1 MTDQV
6 AGTSGTSAAGAGGR
20 GRSSRSKKAAQ
31 PHSDKALAVLVERA
45 LGAPPD
51 ERAAA
56 VAAARQAVVHRL
68 GALQAAGQPTSGGQ
82 GSKLG
87 RQELEALLVGLSV
100 VDPQAMPARTLEGSV
115 GATTGALGGAVGQI
129 VGGGVPG
136 PVGAVTTG
144 ALGGGVGNV
153 VTETTAEG
161 TETVL
166 TPPAPVIGLF
176 AQRPGTL
183 SLSLAWTLQDST
195 VPCTGLTVALFEDAS
210 PSASQP
216 VSTQTLGPE
225 ARATFIPSPSEPAS
239 PALSPGETYVATVTA
254 QYSTLGGTVRVDRQ
268 SDPSLPVTLTD
279 PDATKPL
286 PRLVPDPLVLL
297 SPTPEARQAAAQAL
311 TMADRWRSQ
320 KLLSQ
325 AIAVV
330 EQANALEGH
339 ITQLQA
345 LQAMKALAG
354 EQVLQPVLQS
364 AIKGLMELDDTVADI
379 RVPDLPG
386 AVQKVVEAGGEH
398 AILARFLVWLAQT
411 DVIGFWIDL
420 FGALIEDVATFDSD
434 LTDTKKVIDR
444 VLGGDLLS
452 GLQAQLD
459 QLRTE
464 LLANHDRLAAEVEG
478 NLAEA
483 VQVITAG
490 LSRALSALD
499 IPLQAPGAP
508 GIPDPFQD
516 ALAKLAETV
525 RQKLDEVRQALVDGL
540 QALTNLDPGLFR
552 VIVIVY
558 LVLPIVAALAIGLA
572 GGPLAAAALAAIV
585 LVAVQQLIHLVLR
598 LLTGP
603 LNAQLDEL
611 RGAVD
616 HAVANVRRLINDVGG
631 QITATVEGASET
643 LNYQLELVA
652 RGLQALRDVLPREYL
667 DEAAQLLGAARD
679 SLLRRAT
686 AVALAGEVALGQ
698 ETGAVFDVLDLDYTG
713 APGALPRAPHLPG
726 GTSPGRF
733 AGERLLVDLS
743 RLVEQQLRQNLGKE
757 TLLTQRFSL
766 FDLLRTAHQD
776 GASPADALQRLLLGQ
791 DVIIELSEQ
800 ALLDATHPGA
810 HRALIHR
817 VRLVGL
823 VTGVVDPATVLP
835 VQLTHLGSSRTRVKR
850 EASGALGNL
859 SQRLAVLLGAD
870 RVRAAYATATN
881 MGVGLGSP
889 NVLSAAEQKRLWSGF
904 LSWAVRY
911 QVRTAAEELRG
922 PATEDLEAMLT
933 AVAVRLADFGFPLTS
948 SLVAPTNGHV
958 PVGTDGKPFWLDDHN
973 DAQSPVAI
981 TSVAKS
987 VTKEVQLPEVNPR
1000 YGKRGELPTDE
1011 GLASFAEALSR
1022 DLQISLG
1029 AGKWGEA
1036 RLEEDPN
1043 PDLRA
1048 LGFAVLVRD
1057 RPPETLN
1064 LTLAPTDGPTVP
1076 GLGVVGEVATV
1087 LRARGVDV
1095 DEGLGADQYRL
1106 MENRGLGGHLLLRL
1120 PQADGTGIYS
1130 LLQQAGQP
1138 LARLSNLILELEL
1151 RVCHDDRLATALRAS
1166 SARTTSLDALVASL
1180 TGRKGGFLDSLPIA
1194 RRGSGRQA
1202 TLKYSLRS
1210 HRDRVL
1216 SAWKSAVAF
1225 GTFDPGVLEQKGIP
1239 PTDVVNQLTF
1249 LGKDDPLD
1257 LPGSSD
1263 GTQFDLVFALSDDSV
1278 ALARRLSVTP
1288 PMLLGAAAS
1297 AAGSGLNDV
1306 DLADPAATLTGLAYV
1321 VVPTRHLE
1329 EGEARI
1335 SPGNAVAGWFPS
1347 TPKLKG
1353 LNILEANRVFPPVPL
1368 SELFRAGGADS
1379 EPVLR
1384 FDFEELLAQEAVYDV
1399 LVACFVNLPALQV
1412 KPAAR
1417 VVR

>member
-6 AGTSGTSAAGAGGR
+6 AGASGTSGPGTAR
-20 GRSSRSKKAAQ
+20 RRSSNRSKKRAQ
-31 PHSDKALAVLVERA
+31 PQSDRALAVLVERA
-45 LGAPPD
+45 LAAPPD

-56 VAAARQAVVHRL
+56 VAAARQAVLHRL
-68 GALQAAGQPTSGGQ
+68 GALQAAGQATSGGQ

-87 RQELEALLVGLSV
+87 RQELEALLVGLAV
-100 VDPQAMPARTLEGSV
+100 VDPQASRSLGSV
-115 GATTGALGGAVGQI
+115 GPATGALGGAVGEV
-129 VGGGVPG
+129 VGGATG
-136 PVGAVTTG
+136 PLGAVTPGT
-144 ALGGGVGNV
+144 LSSSVGNV
-153 VTETTAEG
+153 ASGPTAVG
-161 TETVL
+161 TGTVL

-195 VPCTGLTVALFEDAS
+195 VRCTGFNVALFEGAS
-210 PSASQP
+210 PSGGQP
-216 VSTQTLGPE
+216 VSAQTLGPE
-225 ARATFIPSPSEPAS
+225 ARTAVIPPPSESAS
-239 PALSPGETYVATVTA
+239 PALSPGRTYVATVTA

-268 SDPSLPVTLTD
+268 SDPSSSVTLAD

-311 TMADRWRSQ
+311 TMAGRWRSQ

-325 AIAVV
+325 AIGVV

-345 LQAMKALAG
+345 LQAVKGLAG

-364 AIKGLMELDDTVADI
+364 AIKDLGALKDTVADI
-379 RVPDLPG
+379 HVPDLPS
-386 AVQKVVEAGGEH
+386 AVQKVVEAGGKH

-411 DVIGFWIDL
+411 DVVDFWIDL

-434 LTDTKKVIDR
+434 LTDTKKVINR

-452 GLQAQLD
+452 GIQAQLD
-459 QLRTE
+459 QLRAE
-464 LLANHDRLAAEVEG
+464 LLSNHDRLAAEVEG
-478 NLAEA
+478 HLAEA

-516 ALAKLAETV
+516 ALAKLAATV

-540 QALTNLDPGLFR
+540 RALTTLDPKLFR
-552 VIVIVY
+552 VLVIVY
-558 LVLPIVAALAIGLA
+558 LVLPILAALAIGLA
-572 GGPLAAAALAAIV
+572 GGPFTAAALAAIV

-611 RGAVD
+611 HRALD
-616 HAVANVRRLINDVGG
+616 HAVANLRRLINDVGG
-631 QITATVEGASET
+631 QITAKVEGASET
-643 LNYQLELVA
+643 LGYQLELVA
-652 RGLQALRDVLPREYL
+652 RGLQALRDLLPREYL

-698 ETGAVFDVLDLDYTG
+698 ETGAVFDVLDLDYSG
-713 APGALPRAPHLPG
+713 ARGGLPRAPHLPG
-726 GTSPGRF
+726 GTNPRRF

-743 RLVEQQLRQNLGKE
+743 RLVEQQLRQDVGRE
-757 TLLTQRFSL
+757 MLLTQRLSL
-766 FDLLRTAHQD
+766 FDLLRTAQQD
-776 GASPADALQRLLLGQ
+776 GASPADALQRLLFGQ

-810 HRALIHR
+810 YRALIHR

-823 VTGVVDPATVLP
+823 ATGVVDPATVLP
-835 VQLTHLGSSRTRVKR
+835 VQLTHLGPSRTRVKR
-850 EASGALGNL
+850 EASGALGSL

-870 RVRAAYATATN
+870 RVRAAYETATN
-881 MGVGLGSP
+881 MGVGLGRP
-889 NVLSAAEQKRLWSGF
+889 DLLTEAEQKRLWSAF
-904 LSWAVRY
+904 LSWAVRH

-922 PATEDLEAMLT
+922 PGTDDLEAMLT
-933 AVAVRLADFGFPLTS
+933 AVAVRLADFGFPVTS
-948 SLVAPTNGHV
+948 SLVAPADGHV
-958 PVGTDGKPFWLDDHN
+958 PVGPDGKPFWLDDHD

-981 TSVAKS
+981 TSLAKS
-987 VTKEVQLPEVNPR
+987 VTKEGQLPEVDPR
-1000 YGKRGELPTDE
+1000 YGKRGELPTEE
-1011 GLASFAEALSR
+1011 GLAGFAEALSR
-1022 DLQISLG
+1022 DLQVSLG

-1036 RLEEDPN
+1036 HLEEDPN

-1057 RPPETLN
+1057 RPSETLN
-1064 LTLAPTDGPTVP
+1064 LTLAPTDGPAVP
-1076 GLGVVGEVATV
+1076 GLGAVGDITTI
-1087 LRARGVDV
+1087 LQARGVDV
-1095 DEGLGADQYRL
+1095 ADGLEADQYRPL
-1106 MENRGLGGHLLLRL
+1106 ENRGLGGELLLRL

-1130 LLQQAGQP
+1130 LVQQAGPP
-1138 LARLSNLILELEL
+1138 LARLTNLLLEVEL

-1166 SARTTSLDALVASL
+1166 SARSTSLDALVASV
-1180 TGRKGGFLDSLPIA
+1180 TGRTGGFLDSLPIT

-1216 SAWKSAVAF
+1216 SAWKSAVAV
-1225 GTFDPGVLEQKGIP
+1225 GTVDPEVLERHGIP
-1239 PTDVVNQLTF
+1239 PTDVVNGLNF
-1249 LGKDDPLD
+1249 LGKEDPLD
-1257 LPGSSD
+1257 LLGSSD
-1263 GTQFDLVFALSDDSV
+1263 GTQFDLVFALLDDPL

-1288 PMLLGAAAS
+1288 PML
-1297 AAGSGLNDV
+1297 GLNDV
-1306 DLADPAATLTGLAYV
+1306 DVADPAATLTGLAYV
-1321 VVPTRHLE
+1321 IVPTRHLK
-1329 EGEARI
+1329 EGEATL
-1335 SPGNAVAGWFPS
+1335 SPGDAVAGWFPS
-1347 TPKLKG
+1347 TPKVKG
-1353 LNILEANRVFPPVPL
+1353 LNILEANQASPPVPL
-1368 SELFRAGGADS
+1368 SELFVAGGADS

-1384 FDFEELLAQEAVYDV
+1384 FDFQELLAQQAVYDV
-1399 LVACFVNLPALQV
+1399 LVACFVNLPALRV
-1412 KPAAR
+1412 TPAVR